1 MQKIAGYVLAVA
13 LAAANFPASAQ
24 QRPDPNADVAVAN
37 PTYPKGTGPIIGI
50 ESGHRELH
58 TITTGFSGFA
68 ALLAND
74 GYRLQD
80 FHAALTPANLAKVQ
94 VLVIANPR
102 SDKPSPTGSPLDSL
116 SAFTDEEIATLHAW
130 VESGGALLITA
141 DHPPYAGTVRPLA
154 ASFGFTI
161 NRYAAHPKGPPGAEE
176 LFNRANGD
184 LIDGPLTQGVDQV
197 QTFFGTAFTAP
208 PPAAVLLK
216 LDSGWS
222 FEAKGVA
229 PIPASNADWRAASL
243 VVGEGR
249 VILVAETG
257 ELSAQISARNM
268 KMGFNAPGATG
279 NRQFVRNITRWLAT
293 GDAAILPL
301 STVAPSPAAPDS
313 GPGIAPRDEAPKA
326 TEGK

>member
-1 MQKIAGYVLAVA
+1 MIRFVAYALTAALAVA
-13 LAAANFPASAQ
+13 TVPAAAQ
-24 QRPDPNADVAVAN
+24 QRPDPNANVTVAD
-37 PTYPKGTGPIIGI
+37 PTFPKGTGPVIAID
-50 ESGHRELH
+50 SRHHELH
-58 TITTGFSGFA
+58 TITTGFAAFA

-74 GYRLQD
+74 GYRMQD
-80 FHAALTPANLAKVQ
+80 FDQELTPANLAKVQ
-94 VLVIANPR
+94 VLVLANPR
-102 SDKPSPTGSPLDSL
+102 NAKPSPTGSPLDSL

-161 NRYAAHPKGPPGAEE
+161 NRYAAHPKGAPGAEE

-184 LIDGPLTQGVDQV
+184 LIEGPLTQGVDQV

-208 PPAAVLLK
+208 PPAAVLLR
-216 LDSGWS
+216 LDSSWS

-243 VVGEGR
+243 AVGEGR

-257 ELSAQISARNM
+257 ELSAQISARNT
-268 KMGFNAPGATG
+268 KMGFNAPDATG
-279 NRQFVRNITRWLAT
+279 NRQFVRNIARWLAT
-293 GDAAILPL
+293 GSAAALPL
-301 STVAPSPAAPDS
+301 STFAPPPAEP
-313 GPGIAPRDEAPKA
+313 PKA
-326 TEGK
+326 AGGK